1 MTNVRKACYS
11 KRVSPGAGDGNASPA
26 PGIDPAPSGVTYLA
40 TSSISSGEFDG
51 PNGAGLIGQSAIELV
66 L

>member
-1 MTNVRKACYS
+1 MFARPAIRKGLH
-11 KRVSPGAGDGNASPA
+11 PGRATALQSPA
-26 PGIDPAPSGVTYLA
+26 PGSNPAPSSVTYLG
-40 TSSISSGEFDG
+40 TSLISSGEFDG